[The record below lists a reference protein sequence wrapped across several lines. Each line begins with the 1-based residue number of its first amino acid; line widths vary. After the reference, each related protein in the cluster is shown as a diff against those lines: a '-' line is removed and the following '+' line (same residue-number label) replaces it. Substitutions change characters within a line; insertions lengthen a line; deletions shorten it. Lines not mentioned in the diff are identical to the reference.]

1 MNACIGST
9 RTQGGDFLSGEFF
22 ERLFQFIL
30 DGQASALALPALVGL
45 PVVGDAQR
53 NSH

>member
-1 MNACIGST
+1 
-9 RTQGGDFLSGEFF
+9 
-22 ERLFQFIL
+22 L